1 MTITTADALCRY
13 FEALYHLNQTLIA
26 LCGTDMFD
34 YQGKQERQIDDVVM
48 SIPRLVP
55 YVFNKQTKTYE
66 ISKTDGLM
74 RFSDD
79 ISFLKEDYEN
89 ILCKHKECLEK
100 AKKIRNKLE
109 HEMHGANIVASI
121 SGSMTMFSVTYEVVG
136 KDGEKIIDLCASE
149 IIAFIKDVN
158 ILFSKIQKLVTPSA
172 FKHHYEDHPYY
183 RRLIRYDFC
192 NFNKIFESDLLQ
204 IFSNALLPF

>member
-13 FEALYHLNQTLIA
+13 FESLYHLNQTLIA

-55 YVFNKQTKTYE
+55 YIFNRKAQTYE
-66 ISKTDGLM
+66 ISKKDGLM

-79 ISFLKEDYEN
+79 IPFLKEDYES
-89 ILCKHKECLEK
+89 ILLKHLDCLEK
-100 AKKIRNKLE
+100 VKKIRNKLE
-109 HEMHGANIVASI
+109 HEMHGANIVASV
-121 SGSMTMFSVTYEVVG
+121 SGSMFSVSYEVIWEDTEV
-136 KDGEKIIDLCASE
+136 IIDLCASE
-149 IIAFIKDVN
+149 IIAFVKDMN
-158 ILFSKIQKLVTPSA
+158 MLFSKIQKLVTPSA
-172 FKHHYEDHPYY
+172 IEHHYEDHPYH
-183 RRLIRYDFC
+183 RRLVRYDFR

>member
-1 MTITTADALCRY
+1 M
-13 FEALYHLNQTLIA
+13 
-26 LCGTDMFD
+26 
-34 YQGKQERQIDDVVM
+34 V
-48 SIPRLVP
+48 
-55 YVFNKQTKTYE
+55 
-66 ISKTDGLM
+66 
-74 RFSDD
+74 
-79 ISFLKEDYEN
+79 
-89 ILCKHKECLEK
+89 
-100 AKKIRNKLE
+100 
-109 HEMHGANIVASI
+109 